1 MNRIEVINMI
11 REAISLAGDGA
22 DVPYTDEEYDAMYN
36 LLDELENKTPKR
48 SPKRSS
54 DDWRGCQ
61 GTCDFEEIPNTT
73 GWI

>member
-1 MNRIEVINMI
+1 MNKTKTINLI

-36 LLDELENKTPKR
+36 LLDELEKGFT
-48 SPKRSS
+48 PKRSS
-54 DDWRGCQ
+54 DDWKGCQ
-61 GTCDFEEIPNTT
+61 GTCDFEESFNTT

>member
-1 MNRIEVINMI
+1 MNKTKTINLI

-36 LLDELENKTPKR
+36 LLDELEKDFA
-48 SPKRSS
+48 PKRSS
-54 DDWRGCQ
+54 DNWKGCQ
-61 GTCDFEEIPNTT
+61 GTCDFEESFNTT

>member
-11 REAISLAGDGA
+11 REAISLAGDGG
-22 DVPYTDEEYDAMYN
+22 DILYTEEEYDAMYD
-36 LLDELENKTPKR
+36 LLDEIENSVP
-48 SPKRSS
+48 RSS

-61 GTCDFEEIPNTT
+61 GTCDFEETPNVT